1 MDMLYSNSLNDDRS
15 AIAMR
20 KQSPELTQTLS
31 AFKLVR
37 LPSRRTVMSLIVV
50 AQRWLGEDGLRDCPG
65 ER

>member
-37 LPSRRTVMSLIVV
+37 LPSSRTVMLLIEVV
-50 AQRWLGEDGLRDCPG
+50 QRWLGEDGLRDCSG